1 MPCVSGIKWLY
12 TFKVT
17 VESLCPIY
25 DGTSPYEV
33 AVCSDPDYTEKLMH
47 LIEREDE
54 PQETI
59 TYEASVNL
67 TGICRSISS

>member
-33 AVCSDPDYTEKLMH
+33 AVCSDPDYTEKLMR

-54 PQETI
+54 PQEII
-59 TYEASVNL
+59 TVEASVNL
-67 TGICRSISS
+67 TGSCRSFSS